1 MTTKKE
7 RLIRMPYA
15 EKQVSKTAKIL
26 FPIIITMV
34 AGLFVPRS
42 VALVG
47 FLMFGNLIRE
57 CGLEDGDTLVS
68 FVNGL
73 VTNERDLTD
82 EMYENAAMHDE
93 NGAWQMIFG
102 VVTHPDY
109 QRRGC
114 AEKLLRYV
122 VEQARTQG
130 RRGLVLTCKER
141 LVHFYAKIGFVDEGI
156 SESTHGGVVWHKM
169 RLMF

>member
-1 MTTKKE
+1 MALVPIIQPPVIRLVTTKKE

-57 CGLEDGDTLVS
+57 CG
-68 FVNGL
+68 
-73 VTNERDLTD
+73 
-82 EMYENAAMHDE
+82 
-93 NGAWQMIFG
+93 
-102 VVTHPDY
+102 
-109 QRRGC
+109 
-114 AEKLLRYV
+114 
-122 VEQARTQG
+122 
-130 RRGLVLTCKER
+130 VLTACPKP
-141 LVHFYAKIGFVDEGI
+141 
-156 SESTHGGVVWHKM
+156 HK
-169 RLMF
+169 RYWQTSLPCCWG